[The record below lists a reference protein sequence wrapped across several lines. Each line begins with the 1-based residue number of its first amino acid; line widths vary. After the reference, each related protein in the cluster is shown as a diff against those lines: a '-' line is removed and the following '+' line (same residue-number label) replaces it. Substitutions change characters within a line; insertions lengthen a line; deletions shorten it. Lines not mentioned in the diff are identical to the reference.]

1 MGQRRN
7 KNRNKKIS
15 WDKNITYQNL
25 MACIKSSTKKEVIVS
40 TLKKIMNKQRTFI
53 PQGTKTNLVEGRKQ
67 KRSERKWLK

>member
-1 MGQRRN
+1 MNIQWV
-7 KNRNKKIS
+7 KEEIKIEIRKYR
-15 WDKNITYQNL
+15 DKNKTYQNL

-67 KRSERKWLK
+67 KRLEQI